1 MGDPLKKV
9 QPGQELAIPAEA
21 YNAFVDAA
29 MACRINRSLGLTGPN
44 PPGRQAGLI
53 KVKNNTAGVLQRF
66 APVGLHSLA
75 ITPSGSLE
83 NFQNTPVINVV
94 APGSTTYL
102 GKFAVLQEPLAA
114 SYLGDAIVSGVTVSQ
129 ITVNH
134 ASHDRADVD
143 PSGGASLVSAYYGAA
158 EILVVE
164 SGTGSKWAVLRL
176 GSFVAPLLKAKAGAQ
191 IAVGGSGS
199 VTIYRNG
206 SATESVTAHL
216 NWLDG
221 NQAVVANSELLIQYF
236 RDEAKWV
243 IVGAECTT

>member
-9 QPGQELAIPAEA
+9 LPGQELAIPAEA

-29 MACRINRSLGLTGPN
+29 MACRGNRSLGTSVST
-44 PPGRQAGLI
+44 PGGLSSSVI
-53 KVKNNTAGVLQRF
+53 KVKNNTAGALDRF
-66 APVGLHSLA
+66 AAVGLESLA

-83 NFQNTPVINVV
+83 NFQNTPVINVL
-94 APGSTTYL
+94 APGSSMYL

-114 SYLGDAIVSGVTVSQ
+114 NYLGDAVVSGVTVSQ
-129 ITVNH
+129 ITMNH

-143 PSGGASLVSAYYGAA
+143 PAGGASLVSAYYGAA
-158 EILVVE
+158 EILYVE

-206 SATESVTAHL
+206 SATESVTAYL
-216 NWLDG
+216 NWMDG
-221 NQAVVANSELLIQYF
+221 NQAVAANSELLIQYF
-236 RDEAKWV
+236 RDEAKWI
-243 IVGAECTT
+243 IVGAECTS